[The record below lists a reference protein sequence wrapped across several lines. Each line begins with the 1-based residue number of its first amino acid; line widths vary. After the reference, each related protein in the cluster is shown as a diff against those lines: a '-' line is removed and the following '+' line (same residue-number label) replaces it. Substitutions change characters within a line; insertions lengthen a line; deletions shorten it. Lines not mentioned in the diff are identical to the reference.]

1 MTTKKINE
9 LPVSTLTEQDAMS
22 AYIPISGIEADGDD
36 LQRVDLETFKR
47 IIHETRTVVPHTYWR
62 IYFDANNSTSS
73 CGVSE
78 LQFFEAGSGT
88 NAVTEYANVVVASGG
103 TGSLAF
109 DGNPSTSWTVA
120 GTSGVWIGYRF
131 SQAVGIARVRITAA
145 TITDQSPKDFR
156 VQYSDN
162 GTTWTDAW
170 TVTGQTGWIAGE
182 SRHFTNPSPTWVT
195 VPTYGDENAVDAV
208 AAALGSGGAGV
219 TVTYNDGA
227 NTITVA
233 ADPEFV
239 RDTIATALVA
249 GAGVTIT
256 PNDGAD
262 TITISSSVTQYT
274 DEMARDAIGSAL
286 VAGSGVTITVNDGAD
301 TITISSTGGGGGGS
315 LPAGGTTGQVLAKAS
330 NTDGDAT
337 WIDAPTGGSAST
349 GGDYLPNYAPPL
361 PTDFPVT
368 VAAAGSTITL
378 ANSTSGM
385 GFKITSASAS
395 GVHNTFAGRAAASP
409 FSMVGRVQFLGK
421 YGNPFQVGFSFYNS
435 GNGRFVS
442 IGKGRVGSA
451 NPVIEVNRWAS
462 TTAFASNQSS
472 YGGTSEISD
481 NPFYKLEHD
490 GTNLTFSISGNGTNW
505 TTVYTETVAAYLG
518 AVTHVGLF
526 SDLESTN
533 EITGYV
539 DWYEDSNLPARR
551 VASGGGT
558 TSGDTKVG
566 PHRYW
571 KISQLIP
578 TSAGASPS
586 MAEFRLRSSLG
597 GANLAVSSVS
607 ASDTYSG
614 QPATN
619 LYDGNTATLW
629 GANAGA
635 NLPEIV
641 FDMGSAV
648 DVAEV
653 VVTSR
658 NDATYYNQTP
668 RSFDLYFSDDNI
680 NFTLVSNINIGVFT
694 GALQQKTAAVPTIYP
709 YKGATVPSFTS
720 NAGKFLAV
728 NGTATDVEWVSMG
741 GGGWK
746 ATATGTGATQNIS
759 IPSGLAANN
768 VLVFVNGI
776 RYSTTEFTISGTTL
790 TLTTNASGDAIE
802 IIYAGGSG
810 GATLPS
816 LQAHKYWRIFVWS
829 NNGSSAVAIGEVEM
843 RATPGGAD
851 QCVGGTA
858 SASSELSGSFPA
870 SNAFNDN
877 GGTSFWVASTG
888 TGEWLA
894 YQFATPVV
902 VQQIALTSRSDG
914 YTTDAPKAFCVQWS
928 DDGDKWQ
935 FGWGPIFSS
944 GWTAGASRTFTTPD
958 IGYTGGAS
966 SGGISAAPF
975 RGAMVYKTT
984 GLTGLNL
991 TGTYVVP
998 WDSETYDTDEF
1009 HSTVTNTERFT
1020 IPSGVSKIRLH
1031 AVIHTNNALASDY
1044 LLAAFRK
1051 NGLTDVVGLGRTLV
1065 DSSNVNQ
1072 SATLVSGIIP
1082 VVAGDYFDLALTS
1095 ETDTSIDLNGL
1106 RCSFSIEVIENTLGV
1121 LDTRVINNLTNDYTL
1136 QLADASSY
1144 IRMNKATSANI
1155 TVPTNASVAFPVGTE
1170 IPVTQKGAGQVTFVA
1185 ASGVTINTSE
1195 TLKLRRQNSTAL
1207 LIKVA
1212 SDEWDL
1218 TGDVQPST
1226 SITPFV
1232 VYYNKDDTQVSTGT
1246 TPTSPTSVISVT
1258 IPASA
1263 TARTFMINGNIVW
1276 GSGGHGM
1283 RGSILRDTTQIWPP
1297 LGGTDGIDPVNSG
1310 DGYDHLPFSGVL
1322 VSVPGDNASHTISL
1336 AWSSQSATSSLT
1348 LYNRH
1353 ITAIQVG

>member
-131 SQAVGIARVRITAA
+131 SQAVGIVRVRITAA

-286 VAGSGVTITVNDGAD
+286 VAGAGVTITVNDGAD

-337 WIDAPTGGSAST
+337 WIDAPTGGSSST

-378 ANSTSGM
+378 TNSTSGM

-451 NPVIEVNRWAS
+451 NPVIEVNRWGS
-462 TTAFASNQSS
+462 TTAFASNQAN

-481 NPFYKLEHD
+481 NPFYKLVND
-490 GTNLTFSISGNGTNW
+490 GTNLTFSISSNGTDW

-533 EITGYV
+533 EITGFV
-539 DWYEDSNLPARR
+539 DWYEDTNLPARK
-551 VASGGGT
+551 VA
-558 TSGDTKVG
+558 V
-566 PHRYW
+566 
-571 KISQLIP
+571 
-578 TSAGASPS
+578 
-586 MAEFRLRSSLG
+586 G
-597 GANLAVSSVS
+597 GAN
-607 ASDTYSG
+607 Y
-614 QPATN
+614 
-619 LYDGNTATLW
+619 
-629 GANAGA
+629 
-635 NLPEIV
+635 
-641 FDMGSAV
+641 
-648 DVAEV
+648 
-653 VVTSR
+653 
-658 NDATYYNQTP
+658 
-668 RSFDLYFSDDNI
+668 
-680 NFTLVSNINIGVFT
+680 
-694 GALQQKTAAVPTIYP
+694 
-709 YKGATVPSFTS
+709 PSFTG
-720 NAGKFLAV
+720 NAGKVLAV
-728 NGTATDVEWVSMG
+728 NSAATNVEWVAIG

-746 ATATGTGATQNIS
+746 ATATGTGAAQNIS

-810 GATLPS
+810 GGTLPS
-816 LQAHKYWRIFVWS
+816 LQPHKYWRVFVWS
-829 NNGSSAVAIGEVEM
+829 NNGSSAVAIGEMEM

-858 SASSELSGSFPA
+858 SASSELSGSFVA
-870 SNAFNDN
+870 SYAFNDN
-877 GGTSFWVASTG
+877 GGTSFWVAATG

-894 YQFATPVV
+894 YQFTSPVV
-902 VQQIALTSRSDG
+902 VQEITLTSRSDG

-928 DDGDKWQ
+928 DDGVKWQ
-935 FGWGPIFSS
+935 FGWGPIHSS
-944 GWTAGASRTFTTPD
+944 GWTAGATRTFTTPD
-958 IGYTGGAS
+958 IGYTGG
-966 SGGISAAPF
+966 
-975 RGAMVYKTT
+975 GAQDVR
-984 GLTGLNL
+984 
-991 TGTYVVP
+991 
-998 WDSETYDTDEF
+998 
-1009 HSTVTNTERFT
+1009 TV
-1020 IPSGVSKIRLH
+1020 
-1031 AVIHTNNALASDY
+1031 NN
-1044 LLAAFRK
+1044 
-1051 NGLTDVVGLGRTLV
+1051 
-1065 DSSNVNQ
+1065 Q
-1072 SATLVSGIIP
+1072 
-1082 VVAGDYFDLALTS
+1082 TS
-1095 ETDTSIDLNGL
+1095 
-1106 RCSFSIEVIENTLGV
+1106 
-1121 LDTRVINNLTNDYTL
+1121 DYTL
-1136 QLADASSY
+1136 QLSDSTAY
-1144 IRMNKATSANI
+1144 IRLNKATAANI
-1155 TVPTNASVAFPVGTE
+1155 TVPANATVAFPVGTE

-1212 SDEWDL
+1212 ADEWDL
-1218 TGDVQPST
+1218 TGDMQPTNVTKSIPDFSAGVPALSAFTQLNFST
-1226 SITPFV
+1226 GATAGEVAGKSIYMTSSAGNTNTLGLAKAVPGSTYSVVFHMATHNFTPGNAAQWGWRDSVTGKCILFQKSSATRLLIMGLSNLTTWNNTIV
-1232 VYYNKDDTQVSTGT
+1232 DDTSFYLPNEFFVRMRDDGSISYCDISLDAVTWSQIYQVTKSSGYLGSSGYNQILLVCGDGSSTYGSGFT
-1246 TPTSPTSVISVT
+1246 CRLYDESG
-1258 IPASA
+1258 A
-1263 TARTFMINGNIVW
+1263 ART
-1276 GSGGHGM
+1276 
-1283 RGSILRDTTQIWPP
+1283 
-1297 LGGTDGIDPVNSG
+1297 
-1310 DGYDHLPFSGVL
+1310 Y
-1322 VSVPGDNASHTISL
+1322 
-1336 AWSSQSATSSLT
+1336 
-1348 LYNRH
+1348 
-1353 ITAIQVG
+1353 